1 MKKYVPLLLSSV
13 LAFTSIQSF
22 TVFAEGED
30 DGNIEEISEEGEE
43 NAVEDTNL
51 RILFTS
57 DLQDHILQ
65 YKQADN
71 EEYVTLGGYSRLANL
86 IQLNR
91 TENTVLIDGGNFST
105 GSAFSC
111 LNSTSAPDLSLM
123 SMFGYDAIALGDEEF
138 TYGTQTLANMIG
150 VNETVPTLLT
160 GNLNYS
166 DSEAGKALK
175 STLAEKGGSTYKV
188 VERAGKKI
196 GIFSVM
202 KEQSISSDDVSLAN
216 AIDTARDI
224 VSSLNEEGCNYVIA
238 IAHGGDAFA
247 HDIAKSVDGINTVI
261 ASCDVDEKWGVETEG
276 DTNIVSCGE
285 NGQYLGV
292 LDINKEDGSISGY
305 QLVAVTSEIEEN
317 PDVAY
322 RINDYTNQVSSAL
335 FDAYG
340 VSMSKTMAANPFN
353 FTPVDHST
361 NELLNNNTAD
371 LITDA
376 YALAYDDWYA
386 QWYASWK
393 TKKKQMLKAAQSL
406 VDKNTEEQPV
416 EEESTE
422 EQVEATPTPTPDTPE
437 YKKLEEIQ
445 NMKPTVKKRAIGLI
459 SKKEIQST
467 FTKDSIS
474 ALDAYNVVPN
484 GTGSDGSFGESLILV
499 FLKGSDVRKLCE
511 YDVTY
516 GRNGDGEN
524 QLYFSGLKY
533 TYSDYRQD
541 NNHVEEVYVDAVN
554 DYYVPVHNDELY
566 PVVTTLSTAR
576 DLLNLSSYT
585 DGSLDVRYYDVNGGK
600 IQKLSANVLTYKK
613 KELKSFKAI
622 CTYLSELERNSDNIA
637 EVSSSYKNAAEVKT
651 EDTEFTLWGFFKNTT
666 ESQLSKYIKLV
677 SGILVAIL
685 GIKLLAFIISKKKEK
700 DEENQD
706 E

>member
-43 NAVEDTNL
+43 KAVEDTNL

-216 AIDTARDI
+216 AIDTAKDI
-224 VSSLNEEGCNYVIA
+224 VSSLNEEGCDYVIA

-247 HDIAKSVDGINTVI
+247 HEIAKSVDDINTVV
-261 ASCDVDEKWGVETEG
+261 ASCDVVEKWEVETEG

-340 VSMSKTMAANPFN
+340 VSVDKTMAANPFN

-406 VDKNTEEQPV
+406 VDKNTEEQPA
-416 EEESTE
+416 EESTE

-437 YKKLEEIQ
+437 YQKLEEIQ

-484 GTGSDGSFGESLILV
+484 GTGSDGSYGESLILV

-516 GRNGDGEN
+516 GRKGDGEN

-585 DGSLDVRYYDVNGGK
+585 DGNLNVRYYDVNGGK

-666 ESQLSKYIKLV
+666 ESQLSKYINLA
-677 SGILVAIL
+677 SGIVAAIL

>member
-43 NAVEDTNL
+43 KAVEDTNL

-188 VERAGKKI
+188 IERAGKKI

-216 AIDTARDI
+216 AIDTAKDI
-224 VSSLNEEGCNYVIA
+224 VSSLNEEGCDYVIA

-247 HDIAKSVDGINTVI
+247 HEIAKSVDDINTVGDDACRI
-261 ASCDVDEKWGVETEG
+261 LHQPARFRHSRAHVAEHGVHRRLKLIQSRAHVREPAA
-276 DTNIVSCGE
+276 GE
-285 NGQYLGV
+285 VPLGV
-292 LDINKEDGSISGY
+292 RLYLPNDAADVLASGDLAVVRAADDAPALPPDDAADI
-305 QLVAVTSEIEEN
+305 VA
-317 PDVAY
+317 
-322 RINDYTNQVSSAL
+322 
-335 FDAYG
+335 
-340 VSMSKTMAANPFN
+340 
-353 FTPVDHST
+353 
-361 NELLNNNTAD
+361 
-371 LITDA
+371 
-376 YALAYDDWYA
+376 
-386 QWYASWK
+386 
-393 TKKKQMLKAAQSL
+393 
-406 VDKNTEEQPV
+406 
-416 EEESTE
+416 
-422 EQVEATPTPTPDTPE
+422 
-437 YKKLEEIQ
+437 
-445 NMKPTVKKRAIGLI
+445 
-459 SKKEIQST
+459 
-467 FTKDSIS
+467 
-474 ALDAYNVVPN
+474 
-484 GTGSDGSFGESLILV
+484 
-499 FLKGSDVRKLCE
+499 DVRIAH
-511 YDVTY
+511 
-516 GRNGDGEN
+516 RA
-524 QLYFSGLKY
+524 
-533 TYSDYRQD
+533 
-541 NNHVEEVYVDAVN
+541 AVRAVF
-554 DYYVPVHNDELY
+554 Y
-566 PVVTTLSTAR
+566 
-576 DLLNLSSYT
+576 
-585 DGSLDVRYYDVNGGK
+585 
-600 IQKLSANVLTYKK
+600 
-613 KELKSFKAI
+613 
-622 CTYLSELERNSDNIA
+622 
-637 EVSSSYKNAAEVKT
+637 
-651 EDTEFTLWGFFKNTT
+651 
-666 ESQLSKYIKLV
+666 
-677 SGILVAIL
+677 
-685 GIKLLAFIISKKKEK
+685 
-700 DEENQD
+700 
-706 E
+706 

>member
-43 NAVEDTNL
+43 KAVEDTNL

-91 TENTVLIDGGNFST
+91 TENTLLIDGGNFST

-160 GNLNYS
+160 GNLKYS
-166 DSEAGKALK
+166 YSEAGKTLK

-202 KEQSISSDDVSLAN
+202 KEQSISSDDVSLESAV
-216 AIDTARDI
+216 DTAKDI
-224 VSSLNEEGCNYVIA
+224 VSSLNEEGCDYVIA

-247 HDIAKSVDGINTVI
+247 HEIAKSVEGINTVI
-261 ASCDVDEKWGVETEG
+261 ASCDVVEKWKVETEG
-276 DTNIVSCGE
+276 ETNIVSCGE

-371 LITDA
+371 LITNA

-393 TKKKQMLKAAQSL
+393 AKKKQMLKAAQSL
-406 VDKNTEEQPV
+406 VDKNTEEQTA
-416 EEESTE
+416 EEATE
-422 EQVEATPTPTPDTPE
+422 EQAEATPTPDTPE
-437 YKKLEEIQ
+437 YQKLEEIQ

-484 GTGSDGSFGESLILV
+484 GTGSDGNYGESLILV

-516 GRNGDGEN
+516 GRKGDGEN

-585 DGSLDVRYYDVNGGK
+585 DGSLNMRYYDVNGGK

-651 EDTEFTLWGFFKNTT
+651 EDTEFTLWGFFKNTS

-685 GIKLLAFIISKKKEK
+685 CIKLLAFIISKKRER
-700 DEENQD
+700 
-706 E
+706 

>member
-43 NAVEDTNL
+43 QAVEDTNF

-202 KEQSISSDDVSLAN
+202 KEQSISSDDVSLEN
-216 AIDTARDI
+216 AVDSAKDI
-224 VSSLNEEGCNYVIA
+224 VSSLNEEGCDYVIA

-247 HDIAKSVDGINTVI
+247 HEIAKSVEGINTVI
-261 ASCDVDEKWGVETEG
+261 ASCDVVEKWEVETEG

-292 LDINKEDGSISGY
+292 LDINKDDGSISGY

-340 VSMSKTMAANPFN
+340 VSVDKTMAANPFN

-393 TKKKQMLKAAQSL
+393 AKKKQMLKAAQSL
-406 VDKNTEEQPV
+406 VDKNTEEQPA
-416 EEESTE
+416 EEATE
-422 EQVEATPTPTPDTPE
+422 EQAEATPTPDTPE
-437 YKKLEEIQ
+437 YQKLEEIQ

-484 GTGSDGSFGESLILV
+484 GTGSDGSYGESLTLV

-516 GRNGDGEN
+516 GRKGDGEN

-576 DLLNLSSYT
+576 NLLNLSSYT
-585 DGSLDVRYYDVNGGK
+585 DGNLNVRYYDVNGGK
-600 IQKLSANVLTYKK
+600 IQKLGANVLTYKK

-685 GIKLLAFIISKKKEK
+685 CIKLLAFVISKKRER
-700 DEENQD
+700 
-706 E
+706 

>member
-43 NAVEDTNL
+43 KAVEDTNL

-138 TYGTQTLANMIG
+138 TYGTQTLADMIG

-202 KEQSISSDDVSLAN
+202 KEQSISSDDVSLESAV
-216 AIDTARDI
+216 DTAKDI
-224 VSSLNEEGCNYVIA
+224 VSSLNEEGCDYVIA

-247 HDIAKSVDGINTVI
+247 HEIAKSVEGINTVI
-261 ASCDVDEKWGVETEG
+261 ASCDVVEKWKVETEG
-276 DTNIVSCGE
+276 ETNIVSCGE

-305 QLVAVTSEIEEN
+305 QLVAVTGEIEEN

-340 VSMSKTMAANPFN
+340 VSVDKTMAANPFN

-371 LITDA
+371 LITNA

-393 TKKKQMLKAAQSL
+393 AKKKQMLKAAQSL
-406 VDKNTEEQPV
+406 VDKNTEEQPA
-416 EEESTE
+416 EESTE
-422 EQVEATPTPTPDTPE
+422 EQAEATPDTPE
-437 YKKLEEIQ
+437 YQKLEEIQ

-484 GTGSDGSFGESLILV
+484 GTGSDGSYGESLILV

-516 GRNGDGEN
+516 GRKGDGEN

-585 DGSLDVRYYDVNGGK
+585 DGSLNVRYYDVNGGK
-600 IQKLSANVLTYKK
+600 IQKLGANVLTYKK

-637 EVSSSYKNAAEVKT
+637 EISSSYKNAAEVKT

-685 GIKLLAFIISKKKEK
+685 CIKLLAFIISKKRER
-700 DEENQD
+700 
-706 E
+706 

>member
-43 NAVEDTNL
+43 KAVEDTNL

-202 KEQSISSDDVSLAN
+202 KEQSISSDDVSLESAV
-216 AIDTARDI
+216 DTAKDI
-224 VSSLNEEGCNYVIA
+224 VSSLNEEGCDYVIA

-247 HDIAKSVDGINTVI
+247 HEIAKSVEGINTVI
-261 ASCDVDEKWGVETEG
+261 ASCDVVEKWEVETEG
-276 DTNIVSCGE
+276 ETNIVSCGE

-340 VSMSKTMAANPFN
+340 VSVDKTMAANPFN

-371 LITDA
+371 LITNA

-393 TKKKQMLKAAQSL
+393 AKKKQMLKAAQSL
-406 VDKNTEEQPV
+406 VDKNTEEQPA
-416 EEESTE
+416 EESTE
-422 EQVEATPTPTPDTPE
+422 EQVEATPTPDTPE
-437 YKKLEEIQ
+437 YQKLEEIQ

-484 GTGSDGSFGESLILV
+484 GTGSDGSYGESLTLV

-516 GRNGDGEN
+516 GRKGDGEN

-585 DGSLDVRYYDVNGGK
+585 DGSLNVRYYDVNGGK
-600 IQKLSANVLTYKK
+600 IQKLGANVLTYKK

-637 EVSSSYKNAAEVKT
+637 EISSSYKNAAEVKT

-677 SGILVAIL
+677 SGILAAIL
-685 GIKLLAFIISKKKEK
+685 CIKLLAFIISKKRER
-700 DEENQD
+700 
-706 E
+706 

>member
-43 NAVEDTNL
+43 KAVEDTNL

-202 KEQSISSDDVSLAN
+202 KEQSISSDDVSLEN
-216 AIDTARDI
+216 AVDSAKDI
-224 VSSLNEEGCNYVIA
+224 VSSLNEEGCDYVIA

-247 HDIAKSVDGINTVI
+247 HEIAKSVEGINTVI
-261 ASCDVDEKWGVETEG
+261 ASCDVVEKWEVETEG
-276 DTNIVSCGE
+276 ETNIVSCGE

-340 VSMSKTMAANPFN
+340 VSVDKTMAANPFN

-393 TKKKQMLKAAQSL
+393 DKKKQMLKAAQSL
-406 VDKNTEEQPV
+406 VDKNTEEQPA
-416 EEESTE
+416 EEATE
-422 EQVEATPTPTPDTPE
+422 EQAEATPTPDTPE

-484 GTGSDGSFGESLILV
+484 GTGSDGSYGESLTLV

-516 GRNGDGEN
+516 GRKGDGEN

-585 DGSLDVRYYDVNGGK
+585 DGSLNVRYYDVNGGK
-600 IQKLSANVLTYKK
+600 IQKLGANVLTYKK

-637 EVSSSYKNAAEVKT
+637 EISSSYKNAAEVKT

-677 SGILVAIL
+677 SGILAAIL
-685 GIKLLAFIISKKKEK
+685 CIKLLAFIISKKRER
-700 DEENQD
+700 
-706 E
+706 

>member
-43 NAVEDTNL
+43 KAVEDTNL

-202 KEQSISSDDVSLAN
+202 KEQSISSDDVSLESAV
-216 AIDTARDI
+216 DTAKDI
-224 VSSLNEEGCNYVIA
+224 VSSLNDEGCDYVIA

-247 HDIAKSVDGINTVI
+247 HEIAKSVEGINTVI
-261 ASCDVDEKWGVETEG
+261 ASCDVVEKWKVETEG
-276 DTNIVSCGE
+276 ETNIVSCGE

-371 LITDA
+371 LITNA

-393 TKKKQMLKAAQSL
+393 AKKKQMLKAAQSL
-406 VDKNTEEQPV
+406 VDKNTEEQ
-416 EEESTE
+416 STE
-422 EQVEATPTPTPDTPE
+422 ETTEEQAEATPTPTPDTPE

-459 SKKEIQST
+459 SKKDI
-467 FTKDSIS
+467 
-474 ALDAYNVVPN
+474 Y
-484 GTGSDGSFGESLILV
+484 
-499 FLKGSDVRKLCE
+499 KGF
-511 YDVTY
+511 
-516 GRNGDGEN
+516 
-524 QLYFSGLKY
+524 YFCIGC
-533 TYSDYRQD
+533 
-541 NNHVEEVYVDAVN
+541 
-554 DYYVPVHNDELY
+554 
-566 PVVTTLSTAR
+566 
-576 DLLNLSSYT
+576 
-585 DGSLDVRYYDVNGGK
+585 
-600 IQKLSANVLTYKK
+600 I
-613 KELKSFKAI
+613 
-622 CTYLSELERNSDNIA
+622 
-637 EVSSSYKNAAEVKT
+637 
-651 EDTEFTLWGFFKNTT
+651 
-666 ESQLSKYIKLV
+666 
-677 SGILVAIL
+677 
-685 GIKLLAFIISKKKEK
+685 
-700 DEENQD
+700 
-706 E
+706 

>member
-43 NAVEDTNL
+43 KAVEDTNL

-202 KEQSISSDDVSLAN
+202 KEQSISSDDVSLKSAV
-216 AIDTARDI
+216 DTAKDI
-224 VSSLNEEGCNYVIA
+224 VSSLNDEGCDYVIA

-247 HDIAKSVDGINTVI
+247 HEIAKSVDGINTVI
-261 ASCDVDEKWGVETEG
+261 ASCDVVEKWEVETEG
-276 DTNIVSCGE
+276 ETNIVSCGE

-371 LITDA
+371 LITNA

-393 TKKKQMLKAAQSL
+393 AKKKQMLKAAQSL
-406 VDKNTEEQPV
+406 EQSTEETTEEQA
-416 EEESTE
+416 
-422 EQVEATPTPTPDTPE
+422 EATPTPTPDTPE
-437 YKKLEEIQ
+437 YQKLEEIQ

-484 GTGSDGSFGESLILV
+484 GTGSDGSYGESLILV

-516 GRNGDGEN
+516 GRKGDGEN

-585 DGSLDVRYYDVNGGK
+585 DGSLNMRYYDVNGGK

-637 EVSSSYKNAAEVKT
+637 EVSFSYKNAAEVKT
-651 EDTEFTLWGFFKNTT
+651 EDTEFTLWGFFKNTS
-666 ESQLSKYIKLV
+666 ESQLSKYIKPCSDSMYQV
-677 SGILVAIL
+677 
-685 GIKLLAFIISKKKEK
+685 ISIYHF
-700 DEENQD
+700 
-706 E
+706 

>member
-1 MKKYVPLLLSSV
+1 M
-13 LAFTSIQSF
+13 
-22 TVFAEGED
+22 
-30 DGNIEEISEEGEE
+30 
-43 NAVEDTNL
+43 
-51 RILFTS
+51 
-57 DLQDHILQ
+57 
-65 YKQADN
+65 
-71 EEYVTLGGYSRLANL
+71 
-86 IQLNR
+86 
-91 TENTVLIDGGNFST
+91 
-105 GSAFSC
+105 
-111 LNSTSAPDLSLM
+111 
-123 SMFGYDAIALGDEEF
+123 
-138 TYGTQTLANMIG
+138 
-150 VNETVPTLLT
+150 
-160 GNLNYS
+160 
-166 DSEAGKALK
+166 
-175 STLAEKGGSTYKV
+175 
-188 VERAGKKI
+188 
-196 GIFSVM
+196 
-202 KEQSISSDDVSLAN
+202 
-216 AIDTARDI
+216 
-224 VSSLNEEGCNYVIA
+224 IA

-247 HDIAKSVDGINTVI
+247 HEIAKSVEGINTVI
-261 ASCDVDEKWGVETEG
+261 ASCDVVEKWEVETEG
-276 DTNIVSCGE
+276 ETNIVSCGE

-305 QLVAVTSEIEEN
+305 QLVAVTGEIEEN

-340 VSMSKTMAANPFN
+340 VSVDKTMAANPFN

-371 LITDA
+371 LITNA

-393 TKKKQMLKAAQSL
+393 AKKKQMLKAAQSL
-406 VDKNTEEQPV
+406 VNKNTEEQPA
-416 EEESTE
+416 EESTE

-484 GTGSDGSFGESLILV
+484 GTGSDGSYGESLTLV

-516 GRNGDGEN
+516 GRKGDGEN

-585 DGSLDVRYYDVNGGK
+585 DGSLNVRYYDVNGGK
-600 IQKLSANVLTYKK
+600 IQKLGANVLTYKK

-637 EVSSSYKNAAEVKT
+637 EISSSYKNAAEVKT

-677 SGILVAIL
+677 SGILAAIL
-685 GIKLLAFIISKKKEK
+685 CIKLLAFIISKKRER
-700 DEENQD
+700 
-706 E
+706 

>member
-22 TVFAEGED
+22 NVFAEGED

-43 NAVEDTNL
+43 KAVEDTNL

-202 KEQSISSDDVSLAN
+202 KEQSISSDDVSLESAV
-216 AIDTARDI
+216 DTAKDI
-224 VSSLNEEGCNYVIA
+224 VSSLNEEGCDYVIA

-247 HDIAKSVDGINTVI
+247 HEIAKSVEGINTVI
-261 ASCDVDEKWGVETEG
+261 ASCDVVEKWEVETEG

-305 QLVAVTSEIEEN
+305 QLVAVTGEIEEN

-340 VSMSKTMAANPFN
+340 VSVDKTMAANPFN

-371 LITDA
+371 LITNA

-393 TKKKQMLKAAQSL
+393 AKKKQMLKAAQSL
-406 VDKNTEEQPV
+406 VNKNTEEQPA
-416 EEESTE
+416 EEA
-422 EQVEATPTPTPDTPE
+422 EATPTPTPDTPE

-484 GTGSDGSFGESLILV
+484 GTGSDGSYGESLTLV

-516 GRNGDGEN
+516 GRKGDGEN

-585 DGSLDVRYYDVNGGK
+585 DGSLNVRYYDVNGGK
-600 IQKLSANVLTYKK
+600 IQKLGANVLTYKK

-637 EVSSSYKNAAEVKT
+637 EISSSYKNAAEVKT

-685 GIKLLAFIISKKKEK
+685 CIKLLAFIISKKRER
-700 DEENQD
+700 
-706 E
+706 